1 MSNLTYE
8 KAGVDIKGGD
18 HWVETIKGILRGR
31 PADPRVVGGIGGF
44 SGLMRLPGGGDT
56 LIAGCCD
63 GVGTK
68 VEIARASGIYDGLGQ
83 DLVAMNVN
91 DLVTGGAAPLFF
103 LDYIACGSLNETLMS
118 AVVTSVVSACEYCG
132 CVLLGGET
140 AEMPGVYGKE
150 SFDLAGFAV
159 GTVKESEIIDG
170 SKVKE
175 GDVIIGLH
183 SSGVHSNGYTL
194 VRAALAEEIA
204 SGALN
209 AAGPVAGETLGQ
221 TLMKPTRL
229 YVPQALAAVKT
240 GKVKAMAHITGSGLG
255 DNINRVVPAPCVCAL
270 TYDWPRP
277 AVFDL
282 IASKGVSEEEMRHV
296 FNLGIGYVFITA
308 PEDEEEVTR
317 VLAGLGETPRRVGT
331 VTRS

>member
-1 MSNLTYE
+1 MNNLTYE
-8 KAGVDIKGGD
+8 SAGVDIKGGD
-18 HWVETIKGILRGR
+18 RWVETIKGILKQHKS
-31 PADPRVVGGIGGF
+31 DPRVVSGIGGF
-44 SGLMRLPGGGDT
+44 SGLMRLDGDL

-91 DLVTGGAAPLFF
+91 DLVTGGARPLFF
-103 LDYIACGSLNETLMS
+103 LDYIACGSLNEELMS
-118 AVVTSVVSACEYCG
+118 AVVKSVVEACEYCG

-159 GTVKESEIIDG
+159 GTCRESEIIDG
-170 SKVKE
+170 SSVKE

-183 SSGVHSNGYTL
+183 SSGIHSNGYTL
-194 VRAALAEEIA
+194 VRAAFKDEMKTGLFKE
-204 SGALN
+204 
-209 AAGPVAGETLGQ
+209 GPVKGETLGQ

-229 YVPQALAAVKT
+229 YVPQAMAAAKT
-240 GKVKAMAHITGSGLG
+240 GKVKAMAHITGSGLEE
-255 DNINRVVPAPCVCAL
+255 NINRVIPSPCICRL
-270 TYDWPRP
+270 SYQWPRP

-282 IASKGVSEEEMRHV
+282 IASKGVSEEEMRRV
-296 FNLGIGYVFITA
+296 FNLGIGYVFIVS
-308 PEDEEEVTR
+308 PDDEAEVVK
-317 VLAGLGETPRRVGT
+317 VLEAMGEKPRRVGT
-331 VTRS
+331 VVRA

>member
-1 MSNLTYE
+1 MNNLTYE
-8 KAGVDIKGGD
+8 SAGVDIKGGD
-18 HWVETIKGILRGR
+18 RWVETIKGILKQHKS
-31 PADPRVVGGIGGF
+31 DPRVVSGIGGF
-44 SGLMRLPGGGDT
+44 SGLMRLDGDL

-91 DLVTGGAAPLFF
+91 DLVTGGARPLFF
-103 LDYIACGSLNETLMS
+103 LDYIACGSLNEELMS
-118 AVVTSVVSACEYCG
+118 AVVKSVVEACEYCG

-159 GTVKESEIIDG
+159 GTCRESEIIDG
-170 SKVKE
+170 SSVKE

-183 SSGVHSNGYTL
+183 SSGIHSNGYTL
-194 VRAALAEEIA
+194 VRAALKDEMKAGLFKE
-204 SGALN
+204 
-209 AAGPVAGETLGQ
+209 GPVKGETLGQ

-229 YVPQALAAVKT
+229 YVPQAMAAAKT
-240 GKVKAMAHITGSGLG
+240 GKVKAMAHITGSGLEE
-255 DNINRVVPAPCVCAL
+255 NINRVIPSPCVCRL
-270 TYDWPRP
+270 SYQWPRP

-282 IASKGVSEEEMRHV
+282 IASKGVSEEEMRRV
-296 FNLGIGYVFITA
+296 FNLGIGYVFIVS
-308 PEDEEEVTR
+308 PDDEAEVVK
-317 VLAGLGETPRRVGT
+317 VLEAMGEKPRRVGT
-331 VTRS
+331 VVRA

>member
-1 MSNLTYE
+1 MNNLTYE
-8 KAGVDIKGGD
+8 SAGVDIKGGD
-18 HWVETIKGILRGR
+18 RWVETIKGILKQHKS
-31 PADPRVVGGIGGF
+31 DPRVVSGIGGF
-44 SGLMRLPGGGDT
+44 SGLMRLDGDL

-91 DLVTGGAAPLFF
+91 DLVTGGARPLFF
-103 LDYIACGSLNETLMS
+103 LDYIACGSLNEELMS
-118 AVVTSVVSACEYCG
+118 AVVKSVVEACEYCG

-159 GTVKESEIIDG
+159 GTCRDSEIIDG
-170 SKVKE
+170 SSVKE

-183 SSGVHSNGYTL
+183 SSGIHSNGYTL
-194 VRAALAEEIA
+194 VRAALRDEMKTGLFTE
-204 SGALN
+204 
-209 AAGPVAGETLGQ
+209 GPVKGETLGQ

-229 YVPQALAAVKT
+229 YVPQAMAAAKT
-240 GKVKAMAHITGSGLG
+240 GKVKAMAHITGSGLEE
-255 DNINRVVPAPCVCAL
+255 NINRVIPSPCVCRL
-270 TYDWPRP
+270 SYQWPRP

-282 IASKGVSEEEMRHV
+282 IASKGVSEEEMRRV
-296 FNLGIGYVFITA
+296 FNLGIGYVFIVS
-308 PEDEEEVTR
+308 PDDEAEVVK
-317 VLAGLGETPRRVGT
+317 VLEAMGEKPRRVGI
-331 VTRS
+331 VVRA

>member
-1 MSNLTYE
+1 MNNLTYE
-8 KAGVDIKGGD
+8 SAGVDIKGGD
-18 HWVETIKGILRGR
+18 RWVETIKGILKQHKS
-31 PADPRVVGGIGGF
+31 DPRVVSGIGGF
-44 SGLMRLPGGGDT
+44 SGLMRLDGDL

-91 DLVTGGAAPLFF
+91 DLVTGGARPLFF
-103 LDYIACGSLNETLMS
+103 LDYIACGSLNEELMS
-118 AVVTSVVSACEYCG
+118 AVVKSVVEACEYCG

-159 GTVKESEIIDG
+159 GTCRESEIIDG
-170 SKVKE
+170 SSVKE

-183 SSGVHSNGYTL
+183 SSGIHSNGYTL
-194 VRAALAEEIA
+194 VRAALKDEMKTGLFKE
-204 SGALN
+204 
-209 AAGPVAGETLGQ
+209 GPVKGETLGQ

-229 YVPQALAAVKT
+229 YVPQAMAAAKT
-240 GKVKAMAHITGSGLG
+240 GKVKAMAHITGSGLEE
-255 DNINRVVPAPCVCAL
+255 NINRVIPSPCVCRL
-270 TYDWPRP
+270 SYQWPRP

-282 IASKGVSEEEMRHV
+282 IASKGVSEEEMRRV
-296 FNLGIGYVFITA
+296 FNLGIGYVFIA
-308 PEDEEEVTR
+308 SPDDEAEVVK
-317 VLAGLGETPRRVGT
+317 VLEAMGEKPRRVGI
-331 VTRS
+331 VLRA

>member
-1 MSNLTYE
+1 MNNLTYE
-8 KAGVDIKGGD
+8 SAGVDIKGGD
-18 HWVETIKGILRGR
+18 RWVETIKGILKQHKS
-31 PADPRVVGGIGGF
+31 DPRVVSGIGGF
-44 SGLMRLPGGGDT
+44 SGLMRLDGDL

-91 DLVTGGAAPLFF
+91 DLVTGGARPLFF
-103 LDYIACGSLNETLMS
+103 LDYIACGSLNEELMS
-118 AVVTSVVSACEYCG
+118 AVVKSVVEACEYCG

-159 GTVKESEIIDG
+159 GTCRESEIIDG
-170 SKVKE
+170 SSVKE

-183 SSGVHSNGYTL
+183 SSGIHSNGYTL
-194 VRAALAEEIA
+194 VRAALKDEMKTGLFKE
-204 SGALN
+204 
-209 AAGPVAGETLGQ
+209 GPVKGETLGQ

-229 YVPQALAAVKT
+229 YVPQAMGAAKT
-240 GKVKAMAHITGSGLG
+240 GKVKAMAHITGSGLEE
-255 DNINRVVPAPCVCAL
+255 NINRVIPSPCVCRL
-270 TYDWPRP
+270 SYQWPRP

-282 IASKGVSEEEMRHV
+282 IASKGVSEEEMRRV
-296 FNLGIGYVFITA
+296 FNLGIGYVFIVS
-308 PEDEEEVTR
+308 PDDEAEVVK
-317 VLAGLGETPRRVGT
+317 VLEAMGEKPRRVGT
-331 VTRS
+331 VVRA

>member
-18 HWVETIKGILRGR
+18 HWVETIKGILKQHKS
-31 PADPRVVGGIGGF
+31 DPRVVGGIGGF
-44 SGLMRLPGGGDT
+44 SGLMRLSGDT

-68 VEIARASGIYDGLGQ
+68 VEIARACGIYDGLGQ

-91 DLVTGGAAPLFF
+91 DLVTGGATPLFF
-103 LDYIACGSLNETLMS
+103 LDYIACGSLNEEMMS
-118 AVVTSVVSACEYCG
+118 AVVKSVVEACEYCG

-159 GTVKESEIIDG
+159 GSLKESEIIDG
-170 SKVKE
+170 SSVCE

-194 VRAALAEEIA
+194 VRAALKDEIA
-204 SGALN
+204 NDLDKE
-209 AAGPVAGETLGQ
+209 GPVPGETLAR

-229 YVPQALAAVKT
+229 YVPQAIAATKT
-240 GKVKAMAHITGSGLG
+240 GKVKAMAHITGSGLE
-255 DNINRVVPAPCVCAL
+255 DNINRVVPEPCVCKL

-296 FNLGIGYVFITA
+296 FNLGIGYVFIVA
-308 PEDEEEVTR
+308 PEDEAEVTE
-317 VLAGLGETPRRVGT
+317 VLTSIGEKPRRVGS
-331 VTRS
+331 VVKK

>member
-1 MSNLTYE
+1 MNNLTYE
-8 KAGVDIKGGD
+8 SAGVDIKGGD
-18 HWVETIKGILRGR
+18 RWVETIKGILKQHKS
-31 PADPRVVGGIGGF
+31 DPRVVSGIGGF
-44 SGLMRLPGGGDT
+44 SGLMRLDGDL

-91 DLVTGGAAPLFF
+91 DLVTGGARPLFF
-103 LDYIACGSLNETLMS
+103 LDYIACGSLNEELMS
-118 AVVTSVVSACEYCG
+118 AVVKSVVEACEYCG

-159 GTVKESEIIDG
+159 GTCRESEIIDG
-170 SKVKE
+170 SSVKE

-183 SSGVHSNGYTL
+183 SSGIHSNGYTL
-194 VRAALAEEIA
+194 VRAALKDEMKTGLFKE
-204 SGALN
+204 
-209 AAGPVAGETLGQ
+209 GPVKGETLGQ

-229 YVPQALAAVKT
+229 YVLQAMAAAKT
-240 GKVKAMAHITGSGLG
+240 GKVKAMAHITGSGLEE
-255 DNINRVVPAPCVCAL
+255 NINRVIPSPCVCRL
-270 TYDWPRP
+270 SYQWPRP

-282 IASKGVSEEEMRHV
+282 IASKGVSEEEMRRV
-296 FNLGIGYVFITA
+296 FNLGIGYVFIVS
-308 PEDEEEVTR
+308 PDDEAEVVK
-317 VLAGLGETPRRVGT
+317 VLEAMGEKPRRVGT
-331 VTRS
+331 VVRA

>member
-1 MSNLTYE
+1 MNNLTYE
-8 KAGVDIKGGD
+8 SAGVDIKGGD
-18 HWVETIKGILRGR
+18 RWVETIKGILKQHKS
-31 PADPRVVGGIGGF
+31 DPRVVSGIGGF
-44 SGLMRLPGGGDT
+44 SGLMRLDGDL

-91 DLVTGGAAPLFF
+91 DLVTGGARPLFF
-103 LDYIACGSLNETLMS
+103 LDYIACGSLNEELMS
-118 AVVTSVVSACEYCG
+118 AVVKSVVEACEYCS

-159 GTVKESEIIDG
+159 GTCRESEIIDG
-170 SKVKE
+170 SSVKE

-183 SSGVHSNGYTL
+183 SSGIHSNGYTL
-194 VRAALAEEIA
+194 VRAALKDEMKTGLFKE
-204 SGALN
+204 
-209 AAGPVAGETLGQ
+209 GPVKGETLGQ

-229 YVPQALAAVKT
+229 YVPQAMAAAKT
-240 GKVKAMAHITGSGLG
+240 GKVKAMAHITGSGLEE
-255 DNINRVVPAPCVCAL
+255 NINRVIPSPCVCRL
-270 TYDWPRP
+270 SYQWPRP

-282 IASKGVSEEEMRHV
+282 IASKGVSEEEMRRV
-296 FNLGIGYVFITA
+296 FNLGIGYVFIVS
-308 PEDEEEVTR
+308 PDDEAEVVK
-317 VLAGLGETPRRVGT
+317 VLEAMGEKPRRVGT
-331 VTRS
+331 VVRA

>member
-8 KAGVDIKGGD
+8 KAGVDIVGGD
-18 HWVETIKGILRGR
+18 RWVETIKGILKTQ
-31 PADPRVVGGIGGF
+31 PKDPRVVGGIGGF
-44 SGLMRLPGGGDT
+44 SGLFRLGGDQ

-68 VEIARASGIYDGLGQ
+68 VELARATGIYDGLGQ

-91 DLVTGGAAPLFF
+91 DLVTGGAKPLFF
-103 LDYIACGSLNETLMS
+103 LDYIACGSLNESVM
-118 AVVTSVVSACEYCG
+118 APVVKSVVDACAYCG

-140 AEMPGVYGKE
+140 AEMPGVYDKHGM
-150 SFDLAGFAV
+150 DLAGFAV
-159 GTVKESEIIDG
+159 GALKESEVVDG
-170 SKVKE
+170 SKVQE

-194 VRAALAEEIA
+194 VRSALKDEIA
-204 SGALN
+204 SSLDKE
-209 AAGPVAGETLGQ
+209 GPVKGETLGQ

-229 YVPQALAAVKT
+229 YVPQAIAATAT
-240 GKVKAMAHITGSGLG
+240 GKVRAMAHITGGGLEE
-255 DNINRVVPAPCVCAL
+255 NINRVIPSPCVCSM
-270 TYDWPRP
+270 TYDWERP

-282 IASKGVSEEEMRHV
+282 IASKGVEEAEMRRV

-308 PEDEEEVTR
+308 PEDEAEVTE
-317 VLAGLGETPRRVGT
+317 VLAALGEKPRRVGT
-331 VTRS
+331 VVRS

>member
-1 MSNLTYE
+1 MNNLTYE
-8 KAGVDIKGGD
+8 SAGVDIKGGD
-18 HWVETIKGILRGR
+18 RWVETIKGILKQHKS
-31 PADPRVVGGIGGF
+31 DPRVVSGIGGF
-44 SGLMRLPGGGDT
+44 SGLMRLDGDL

-91 DLVTGGAAPLFF
+91 DLVTGGARPLFF
-103 LDYIACGSLNETLMS
+103 LDYIACGSLNEELMS
-118 AVVTSVVSACEYCG
+118 AVVKSVVEACEYCG

-159 GTVKESEIIDG
+159 GTCRESEIIDG
-170 SKVKE
+170 SSVKE

-183 SSGVHSNGYTL
+183 SSGIHSNGYTL
-194 VRAALAEEIA
+194 VRAALKDEMKTGLFKE
-204 SGALN
+204 
-209 AAGPVAGETLGQ
+209 GPVKGETLGQ

-229 YVPQALAAVKT
+229 YVPQAMAAAKT
-240 GKVKAMAHITGSGLG
+240 GKVKAMAHITGSGLEE
-255 DNINRVVPAPCVCAL
+255 NINRVIPSPCVCRL
-270 TYDWPRP
+270 SYQWPRP

-282 IASKGVSEEEMRHV
+282 IASKGVSEEEMRRV
-296 FNLGIGYVFITA
+296 FNLGIGYVFIA
-308 PEDEEEVTR
+308 SPDDEAEVVK
-317 VLAGLGETPRRVGT
+317 VLEAMGEKPRRVGT
-331 VTRS
+331 VVRA

>member
-18 HWVETIKGILRGR
+18 HWVETIKGILKQHT
-31 PADPRVVGGIGGF
+31 ADPRVVGGIGGF
-44 SGLMRLPGGGDT
+44 SGLMRLSGDQ

-91 DLVTGGAAPLFF
+91 DLVTGGAKPLFF
-103 LDYIACGSLNETLMS
+103 LDYIACGALNEKMMS
-118 AVVTSVVSACEYCG
+118 AVVKSVVNACEYCG

-159 GTVKESEIIDG
+159 GALKESEIIDG
-170 SKVKE
+170 HTVKE

-194 VRAALAEEIA
+194 VRSALADEIA
-204 SGALN
+204 NGLDKE
-209 AAGPVAGETLGQ
+209 GPVPGETLGE

-229 YVPQALAAVKT
+229 YVPQAIAATKT
-240 GKVKAMAHITGSGLG
+240 GKVKAMAHITGSGLE
-255 DNINRVVPAPCVCAL
+255 DNINRVVPAPCVCKL

-282 IASKGVSEEEMRHV
+282 VASKGVEEEEMRHV
-296 FNLGIGYVFITA
+296 FNLGIGYVFIVDQA
-308 PEDEEEVTR
+308 DEAEVTK
-317 VLAGLGETPRRVGT
+317 VLADMGEQPRRVGT
-331 VTRS
+331 VVRA

>member
-1 MSNLTYE
+1 MNNLTYE
-8 KAGVDIKGGD
+8 SAGVDIKGGD
-18 HWVETIKGILRGR
+18 RWVETIKGILKQHKS
-31 PADPRVVGGIGGF
+31 DPRVVSGIGGF
-44 SGLMRLPGGGDT
+44 SGLMRLDGDL

-91 DLVTGGAAPLFF
+91 DLVTGGARPLFF
-103 LDYIACGSLNETLMS
+103 LDYIACGSLNEELMS
-118 AVVTSVVSACEYCG
+118 AVVKSVVEACEYCG

-159 GTVKESEIIDG
+159 GTCRESEIIDG
-170 SKVKE
+170 SSVKE

-183 SSGVHSNGYTL
+183 SSGIHSNGYTL
-194 VRAALAEEIA
+194 VRAALKDEMKTGLFKE
-204 SGALN
+204 
-209 AAGPVAGETLGQ
+209 GPVKGETLGQ

-229 YVPQALAAVKT
+229 YVPQAMAAAKT
-240 GKVKAMAHITGSGLG
+240 GKVKAMAHITGSGLEE
-255 DNINRVVPAPCVCAL
+255 NINRVIPSPCVCRL
-270 TYDWPRP
+270 SYQWPRP

-282 IASKGVSEEEMRHV
+282 IASKGVSEEEMRRV
-296 FNLGIGYVFITA
+296 FNLGIGYVFIVS
-308 PEDEEEVTR
+308 PDDEAEVVK
-317 VLAGLGETPRRVGT
+317 VLEAMGEKPRRVGT
-331 VTRS
+331 VARA

>member
-1 MSNLTYE
+1 MNNLTYE
-8 KAGVDIKGGD
+8 SAGVDIKGGD
-18 HWVETIKGILRGR
+18 RWVETIKGILKQHKS
-31 PADPRVVGGIGGF
+31 DPRVVSGIGGF
-44 SGLMRLPGGGDT
+44 SGLMRLDGDL

-91 DLVTGGAAPLFF
+91 DLVTGGARPLFF
-103 LDYIACGSLNETLMS
+103 LDYIACGSLNEELMS
-118 AVVTSVVSACEYCG
+118 AVVKSVVEACEYCG

-159 GTVKESEIIDG
+159 GTCRESEIIDG
-170 SKVKE
+170 SSVKE

-183 SSGVHSNGYTL
+183 SSGIHSNGYTL
-194 VRAALAEEIA
+194 VRAALKDEMKTGLFKE
-204 SGALN
+204 
-209 AAGPVAGETLGQ
+209 GPVKGETLGQ

-229 YVPQALAAVKT
+229 YVPQAMAAAKT
-240 GKVKAMAHITGSGLG
+240 GKVKAMAHITGSGLEE
-255 DNINRVVPAPCVCAL
+255 NINRVIPSPCVCRL
-270 TYDWPRP
+270 SYQWPRP

-282 IASKGVSEEEMRHV
+282 IASKGVSEEEMRRV
-296 FNLGIGYVFITA
+296 FNLGIGYVFIVS
-308 PEDEEEVTR
+308 PDDEAEVVK
-317 VLAGLGETPRRVGT
+317 VLEAMGEKPRRVGI
-331 VTRS
+331 VLRA

>member
-1 MSNLTYE
+1 MNNLTYE
-8 KAGVDIKGGD
+8 SAGVDIKGGD
-18 HWVETIKGILRGR
+18 RWVETIKGILKQHKS
-31 PADPRVVGGIGGF
+31 DPRVVSGIGGF
-44 SGLMRLPGGGDT
+44 SGLMRLDGDL

-91 DLVTGGAAPLFF
+91 DLVTGGARPLFF
-103 LDYIACGSLNETLMS
+103 LDYIACGSLNEELMS
-118 AVVTSVVSACEYCG
+118 AVVKSVVEACEYCG

-159 GTVKESEIIDG
+159 GTCRESEIIDG
-170 SKVKE
+170 SSVKE

-183 SSGVHSNGYTL
+183 SSGIHSNGYTL
-194 VRAALAEEIA
+194 VRAALKDEMKAGLFKE
-204 SGALN
+204 
-209 AAGPVAGETLGQ
+209 GPVKGETLGQ

-229 YVPQALAAVKT
+229 YVPQAMAAAKT
-240 GKVKAMAHITGSGLG
+240 GKVKAMAHITGSGLEE
-255 DNINRVVPAPCVCAL
+255 NINRVIPSPCVCRL
-270 TYDWPRP
+270 SYQWPRP

-282 IASKGVSEEEMRHV
+282 IASKGVSEEEMRRV
-296 FNLGIGYVFITA
+296 FNLGIGYVFIVS
-308 PEDEEEVTR
+308 PDDEAEVVK
-317 VLAGLGETPRRVGT
+317 VLEAMGEKPRRVGI
-331 VTRS
+331 VVRA

>member
-1 MSNLTYE
+1 MGNLTYE
-8 KAGVDIKGGD
+8 KVGVDIKGGD
-18 HWVETIKGILRGR
+18 HWVETIKGIMKRHKS
-31 PADPRVVGGIGGF
+31 DPRVVGGIGGF
-44 SGLMRLPGGGDT
+44 SGLMRLDGDR

-91 DLVTGGAAPLFF
+91 DLVTGGAVPLFF
-103 LDYIACGSLNETLMS
+103 LDYIACGALNEEMMS
-118 AVVTSVVSACEYCG
+118 AVVTSVVEACEYCG

-150 SFDLAGFAV
+150 SFDLAGFSV
-159 GTVKESEIIDG
+159 GTLKESEIIDG

-194 VRAALAEEIA
+194 VRSALADEIA
-204 SGALN
+204 HGLDKE
-209 AAGPVAGETLGQ
+209 GPVAGETLGQ

-229 YVPQALAAVKT
+229 YVPQAVAATKT
-240 GKVKAMAHITGSGLG
+240 GKVKAMAHITGSGLE
-255 DNINRVVPAPCVCAL
+255 DNINRVIPAPCVCKL
-270 TYDWPRP
+270 SYDWPRP

-282 IASKGVSEEEMRHV
+282 IASKGVSEEEMRRV
-296 FNLGIGYVFITA
+296 FNLGIGYVFIVS
-308 PEDEEEVTR
+308 PEDEAEVVS
-317 VLAGLGETPRRVGT
+317 VLESLGEKPHRVGR
-331 VTRS
+331 VVRA